1 MNGLRTVAIV
11 VAALGIFGLFSVALW
26 VTWRIT
32 RWFRRVHTHL
42 SRVFPSGIPAPRPAT
57 ATVTYAHMH
66 RKTLGVRRM
75 ATSGSRRQVLSL
87 RQDLWS
93 HVDTAHAALTTA
105 QANGA
110 QIGDLAVL
118 SGQLRELARRHDQQ
132 LTLLSVRS
140 SNGDMARAE
149 AETARI
155 TEHADMV
162 SDAAIA
168 ALHAV
173 STQDADRLA
182 LLLDHEAQAVKA
194 GSARLRSLSAG

>member
-1 MNGLRTVAIV
+1 MNGLRTVAIIM
-11 VAALGIFGLFSVALW
+11 ASLSIFGLFALALW
-26 VTWRIT
+26 VTWRVT
-32 RWFRRVHTHL
+32 RWIRRIHTHV
-42 SRVFPSGIPAPRPAT
+42 SRVFPGGIPTPRPAT
-57 ATVTYAHMH
+57 STVTYAQMH
-66 RKTLGVRRM
+66 RRTLAARRM
-75 ATSGSRRQVLSL
+75 ATSGTRRQVLSL

-93 HVDTAHAALTTA
+93 HVDTAHAALSTA
-105 QANGA
+105 EANGA
-110 QIGDLAVL
+110 ALGDLAVL

-132 LTLLSVRS
+132 LTLLPVRS
-140 SNGDMARAE
+140 SNGDMARAR

-182 LLLDHEAQAVKA
+182 LLLNHEAQAVKA

>member
-11 VAALGIFGLFSVALW
+11 MAALSIFGLFALALW
-26 VTWRIT
+26 VTWRVT
-32 RWFRRVHTHL
+32 RWIRRIHTHV
-42 SRVFPSGIPAPRPAT
+42 SRVFPGGIPAPRPAT
-57 ATVTYAHMH
+57 STVTYAQMH
-66 RKTLGVRRM
+66 RRTLGVRRM
-75 ATSGSRRQVLSL
+75 ATTGPRRQVLSL

-93 HVDTAHAALTTA
+93 HVDTAHAALSTA

-110 QIGDLAVL
+110 PIGDLATL

-132 LTLLSVRS
+132 LTLLPVRS
-140 SNGDMARAE
+140 TNADMARAR

-182 LLLDHEAQAVKA
+182 LLLNHEAQAVKA

>member
-11 VAALGIFGLFSVALW
+11 LAALGIFGLFTVALW
-26 VTWRIT
+26 VTWRVT

-42 SRVFPSGIPAPRPAT
+42 ARVFPGGIPSPRPAT
-57 ATVTYAHMH
+57 ATVAYAQMH
-66 RKTLGVRRM
+66 RRTLGVRRM
-75 ATSGSRRQVLSL
+75 ATNGPRRQVLSL

-110 QIGDLAVL
+110 PIGDLAVL
-118 SGQLRELARRHDQQ
+118 SGQLRELARRHDRQ
-132 LTLLSVRS
+132 LTLLSVH
-140 SNGDMARAE
+140 SNGDMARAQ

-182 LLLDHEAQAVKA
+182 QLLDHEAQAVKA

>member
-11 VAALGIFGLFSVALW
+11 FAALGIFGLFALAAW

-32 RWFRRVHTHL
+32 RLFRRAHAHL
-42 SRVFPSGIPAPRPAT
+42 SRVFPGGVPAPRPAT

-66 RKTLGVRRM
+66 QRTLGLRRV
-75 ATSGSRRQVLSL
+75 ASSGNRREALSL

-93 HVDTAHAALTTA
+93 HVDTAHAALATA
-105 QANGA
+105 QATGA
-110 QIGDLAVL
+110 PVGDLAFL
-118 SGQLRELARRHDQQ
+118 SGQLRDLARRHDQR
-132 LTLLSVRS
+132 LALLSIRS
-140 SNGDMARAE
+140 SNDDLARARVD
-149 AETARI
+149 TI
-155 TEHADMV
+155 GISDQADMV

-173 STQDADRLA
+173 STHDADRLA
-182 LLLDHEAQAVKA
+182 QLLDHETQAVKA

>member
-11 VAALGIFGLFSVALW
+11 VAAVGIFGLFALAAW
-26 VTWRIT
+26 VTWRAT
-32 RWFRRVHTHL
+32 RWIRRVHTHL
-42 SRVFPSGIPAPRPAT
+42 SRVFPGGIRTPRPAT

-66 RKTLGVRRM
+66 RRTLGVRRM
-75 ATSGSRRQVLSL
+75 TSSGPRRQALSL

-110 QIGDLAVL
+110 AIGDLAAL
-118 SGQLRELARRHDQQ
+118 SSQLREVARRHDQQ
-132 LTLLSVRS
+132 LSLLSVRS
-140 SNGDMARAE
+140 SNDTLNRART
-149 AETARI
+149 ETARI

-173 STQDADRLA
+173 SSLDADRLA
-182 LLLDHEAQAVKA
+182 LLLNHEAQAVKA

>member
-11 VAALGIFGLFSVALW
+11 LAALGIFGLFTLALW
-26 VTWRIT
+26 VTWRVT

-42 SRVFPSGIPAPRPAT
+42 SRVFPGGIPAPRPAT
-57 ATVTYAHMH
+57 STVTYAQMH
-66 RKTLGVRRM
+66 RRTLGMRRM
-75 ATSGSRRQVLSL
+75 ATSGPKRQVLSL

-110 QIGDLAVL
+110 PIGDLAVL
-118 SGQLRELARRHDQQ
+118 SGQLRELARRHDQH
-132 LTLLSVRS
+132 LALLAAHS
-140 SNGDMARAE
+140 SIGDMARAQ
-149 AETARI
+149 AETAQI